1 MIFARS
7 KRNAKKRLT
16 ACLCAD
22 RSALYEKT
30 VETIADEIEAVIKK
44 YTFVSGSTKV
54 EITPSG
60 NRGAY
65 LEVEAHIKCA
75 RY

>member
-7 KRNAKKRLT
+7 KINAKKRLT
-16 ACLCAD
+16 ACLRSD

-30 VETIADEIEAVIKK
+30 IEMIADEIEEVIKK
-44 YTFVSGSTKV
+44 YTSVSGTTKV
-54 EITPSG
+54 EITPSS

-65 LEVEAHIKCA
+65 LEVGAHIKA
-75 RY
+75 LH